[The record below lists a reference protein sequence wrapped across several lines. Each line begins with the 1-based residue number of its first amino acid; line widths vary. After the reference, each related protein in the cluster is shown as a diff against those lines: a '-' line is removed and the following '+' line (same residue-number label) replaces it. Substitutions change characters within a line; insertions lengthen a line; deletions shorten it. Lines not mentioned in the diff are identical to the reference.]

1 MKRNKEEIMK
11 ARRETL
17 ATFRKVDDTVRTL
30 VYQGSYGLDEMLE
43 KGISGV
49 TGVIRFAHRFFRSRQ
64 VYVNPFVRDFGCSSF
79 NTRTPGNDFSFSQ
92 DIILQNNEDIVYWY

>member
-92 DIILQNNEDIVYWY
+92 DSAISCRTS